1 MKIAQITM
9 TALFGLTVLVMSQGP
24 THAAPATEKPLYEIT
39 VVQTPAQAINYRN
52 LKGSVEIDFKGTV
65 LLPQANGVADIKNKT
80 GRMRIDAKFE
90 NLAPA
95 ARFGPEYLTY
105 VLWAI
110 SPDGRAT
117 NLGELLVKKGESRL
131 KAETPLQ
138 ALSLLVTAEPYFAVS
153 QPSEVVVLEN
163 AIKPGNDEDIQVM
176 DASFELLPRGQYTK
190 NMSATDLHPQVMD
203 RKTPFSVYQARNA
216 VRIAKAAG
224 AEAYA
229 ADGFKDAERLL
240 ALSETREGG
249 KKGRAMTARRAI
261 QTAEASRL
269 IAVKRRTD
277 ETLAKEQRYAQ
288 DQINSAETRAAAARD
303 ARVEAD
309 DARIAAEQARRQSD
323 SERASALALAASA
336 AASSTNAQAEAK
348 AARAAAD
355 DSKKLADLADS
366 RAQQA
371 EGEQVIMRARLL
383 QQLNSVLQTRDTARG
398 LIVNMSD
405 ALFET
410 GSSTLRPAVREKLAK
425 VAGIVS
431 SQSGLKLEVEGHTD
445 SVGSDE
451 SNQRLSE
458 RRAQGARDFLVSQ
471 GVPAVAIASRG
482 FGETV
487 PIKSNDTAQGRQEN
501 RRVEIVVSGDA
512 IGRSGQN
519 L

>member
-1 MKIAQITM
+1 M
-9 TALFGLTVLVMSQGP
+9 TVLFGLTVLVVSQGP

-65 LLPQANGVADIKNKT
+65 LLPQANGVADIKNKA
-80 GRMRIDAKFE
+80 GRMKIEAKFE

-117 NLGELLVKKGESRL
+117 NLGELL
-131 KAETPLQ
+131 AETPLQ

-458 RRAQGARDFLVSQ
+458 RRAQVARDYLVNQ